1 MKVSENWLR
10 TWVNP
15 NISTDELVATL
26 TMAGL
31 EVDGVETMGAE
42 LQGIVV
48 GQIETTEKHP
58 EADKLQVCSVN
69 VGGEENLQ
77 IICGAPNARAG
88 LKVAVATIGCVLP
101 GDFKIKKA
109 KMRGV
114 LSFGMLCSGKE
125 LQISD
130 DHDGIMELAEDAKI
144 GTQLIDY
151 LGLKDNAIEVDL
163 TPNRGDC
170 LGIKGIAT
178 EVGVLTQTTVD
189 PIEIKKAPVTIDDK
203 VEVTLSAPAAN
214 PRFVARVMK
223 GVNIKAA
230 TPEWMKARLL
240 ASDIR
245 SIDPVVDV
253 TNYVMLELGH
263 PMHAFDL
270 NNVNNGKLEVRFA
283 KEGEKLILLDDS
295 EITLRD
301 DTLVVADDEKALS
314 MAGIMGGKFSGINED
329 TVDLLLEAAHWE
341 PVAIAGKAR
350 SYGLHTDASHRFE
363 RGVDYNLSADVI
375 ERATELLLEIVGG
388 EAGPIVDEIA
398 SEHFPQARQVKLR
411 RARIERLLGIKL
423 ADEQVEDILTRLGMK
438 LSSNDKGWDVEVPSQ
453 RFDISIEADLIE
465 ELVRVYGYNNVPSR
479 KPVSEMAMI
488 RQPEKKLQKL
498 QLARLLA
505 ARGYQEAITYT
516 FIDRDSQQLIDPDLE
531 PLALLNPISSELGVM
546 RTSLW
551 PGLIKAVE
559 HNQKRQHDQVKMFET
574 GLKFVPTE
582 DGLEQ
587 TQVIS
592 GIISGRRYPENWEAQ
607 NEMVDFFD
615 LKGDLEALFALTA
628 AADQF
633 TFVAAQRNGLHPGQ
647 TAQILRNGQEC
658 GYIGKVHPQ
667 TEKDFDLEMPAYVFE
682 LELKR
687 TVSRKIPKFEPLSKF
702 PTIRRDLAILVKE
715 SVTSTQI
722 VDLIGQTAKNWLKS
736 IVIFDIYRGKGIEP
750 GHKSVA
756 IGFTLERNDRT
767 FKDTEISKTLDRI
780 ISALTEK
787 LGAVLRD

>member
-1 MKVSENWLR
+1 MKISESWLR

-31 EVDGVETMGAE
+31 EVDGVEVMGADLE
-42 LQGIVV
+42 GVVV
-48 GQIETTEKHP
+48 GQIEKAEKHP

-77 IICGAPNARAG
+77 IICGAPNAREG
-88 LKVAVATIGCVLP
+88 LKVAVATIGSKLP

-125 LQISD
+125 LELSS
-130 DHDGIMELAEDAKI
+130 DHDGIMELAEDAVL
-144 GTQLIDY
+144 GTQLVDH
-151 LGLKDNAIEVDL
+151 LGLKDNAIDVDL

-170 LGIKGIAT
+170 LSVKGIAT
-178 EVGVLTQTTVD
+178 DVGVLTQTQVN

-203 VEVTLSAPAAN
+203 VEVKLSAPEAN
-214 PRFVARVMK
+214 PRFVARIIK
-223 GVNIKAA
+223 GANINAT

-245 SIDPVVDV
+245 SIDPIVDV

-270 NNVNNGKLEVRFA
+270 NNLQGAIEVRYA
-283 KEGEKLILLDDS
+283 KEGEKLVLLDEQ
-295 EITLRD
+295 EIALNT

-314 MAGIMGGKFSGINED
+314 IAGIMGGKYSGINEN
-329 TVDLLLEAAHWE
+329 TTDLLLEAAHWD
-341 PVAIAGKAR
+341 PIHIAGKAR

-363 RGVDYNLSADVI
+363 RGVDYNLSADTI
-375 ERATELLLEIVGG
+375 ERATELLLDIVGG
-388 EAGPIVDEIA
+388 QAGPIVDQIDQT
-398 SEHFPQARQVKLR
+398 HFPKPKSVKLR
-411 RARIERLLGIKL
+411 RARITRLLGIEMS
-423 ADEQVEDILTRLGMK
+423 DEQVEDVLVRLGMAIT
-438 LSSNDKGWDVEVPSQ
+438 SNDEGWDVSVPSQ

-488 RQPEKKLQKL
+488 RQPESKLQRL
-498 QLARLLA
+498 QLGRLLA
-505 ARGYQEAITYT
+505 DRGYQEAITYT
-516 FIDRDSQQLIDPDLE
+516 FIDKESQQLIDPGLE

-546 RTSLW
+546 RTSLL
-551 PGLIKAVE
+551 PGLLKVVE
-559 HNQKRQHDQVKMFET
+559 YNQKRQHEMVKIFET
-574 GLKFVPTE
+574 GLRFVPGE
-582 DGLEQ
+582 EGLVQ
-587 TQVIS
+587 TQVIA
-592 GIISGRRYPENWEAQ
+592 GAISGRRYAENWEAQ
-607 NEMVDFFD
+607 NQAVDFFD
-615 LKGDLEALFALTA
+615 LKADLEAMFNMTMAT
-628 AADQF
+628 DQF
-633 TFVAAQRNGLHPGQ
+633 EFVAAQRNGLHPGQ
-647 TAQILRNGQEC
+647 TAEILRNGQSV
-658 GYIGKVHPQ
+658 GYIGKLHPQ
-667 TEKDFDLEMPAYVFE
+667 TQKDFDLEEPAYVFE

-687 TVSRKIPKFEPLSKF
+687 VLSRKLPKFNPLSKF
-702 PTIRRDLAILVKE
+702 PSIRRDLAILVKE
-715 SVTSTQI
+715 NVTSTQI
-722 VDLIGQTAKNWLKS
+722 VDLIGQTAKNWLNN

-750 GHKSVA
+750 GYKSVA
-756 IGFTLERNDRT
+756 IGFTLQRNDRT
-767 FKDTEISKTLDRI
+767 FKDAEISETLDRI